1 MYVESTYGL
10 ACFPFFFVLKLD
22 PRIFMIIKKDWE
34 SERIKQHADAIRSM
48 LGSMGDG
55 EISVSA
61 YDTAWVAL
69 LEDKE
74 GSGAPQF
81 PSSLQWIANNQ
92 HQDGSWGDSSIF
104 EAHDRIINTLVCV
117 IALKSWNIHPDKSEK
132 GTIYP
137 SNGNI
142 VSFDMLPWK
151 SIYLSILMKMRPI
164 YMFLYTIFRTV
175 IHQRKHKQA

>member
-1 MYVESTYGL
+1 MSDDLMIHLSLCTLSTHGL
-10 ACFPFFFVLKLD
+10 VFRFFCFETRSSYFYDNK
-22 PRIFMIIKKDWE
+22 KKDWE

-137 SNGNI
+137 SKGNNALHCFVRYASLEI
-142 VSFDMLPWK
+142 NLFK
-151 SIYLSILMKMRPI
+151 
-164 YMFLYTIFRTV
+164 
-175 IHQRKHKQA
+175 